1 VFYFFKKNLPFL
13 FLFWIHFE
21 VIGQGGLAGSWKGTL
36 TIGGLESTQTKS
48 LELYL
53 QIQGKKI
60 TGRSYLELNPGKIVV
75 MSIEGMIFDD
85 RSGLFEE
92 KDFFPSD
99 IPGISPPFFR
109 KYQFVYKR
117 SIWESTIEGFWQ
129 EILEDPLDTKRSLGK
144 IKLKK
149 VQDLPNKA

>member
-1 VFYFFKKNLPFL
+1 MFYFFKKNLPFL
-13 FLFWIHFE
+13 FLLLFNSPI
-21 VIGQGGLAGSWKGTL
+21 ICQGGLAGSWKGTI
-36 TIGGLESTQTKS
+36 TIGGLESNQTKP

-60 TGRSYLELNPGKIVV
+60 TGRSYLELSPGKIVV
-75 MSIEGMIFDD
+75 MSIEGVIFGD

-92 KDFFPSD
+92 KEFFPTD
-99 IPGISPPFFR
+99 NPGITPPFFR

-117 SIWESTIEGFWQ
+117 SIWDSSIEGFWQ
-129 EILEDPLDTKRSLGK
+129 EVLEDPLHNKRSLGR

-149 VQDLPNKA
+149 VQELPNKA

>member
-13 FLFWIHFE
+13 FLFWFHSEI
-21 VIGQGGLAGSWKGTL
+21 ICQGGLPGTWKGTI
-36 TIGGLESTQTKS
+36 TIGGLEGTQTKP
-48 LELYL
+48 LEVYL
-53 QIQGKKI
+53 QIEGKKI

-92 KDFFPSD
+92 KEFFPSD

-117 SIWESTIEGFWQ
+117 SIWESSIEGFWQ
-129 EILEDPLDTKRSLGK
+129 EILEDPLHNKRSLGR
-144 IKLKK
+144 IQLKK
-149 VQDLPNKA
+149 VQELPNKA